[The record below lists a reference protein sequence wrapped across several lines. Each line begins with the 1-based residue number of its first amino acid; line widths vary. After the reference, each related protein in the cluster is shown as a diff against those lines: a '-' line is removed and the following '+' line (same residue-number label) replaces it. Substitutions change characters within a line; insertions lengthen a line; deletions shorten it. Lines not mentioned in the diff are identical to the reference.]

1 MLVTIKS
8 HEWLS
13 GDVYSASRVYLDAG
27 RLSIYTESGKLV
39 YPFQAGKL
47 CLEILHKSG
56 NVLHL
61 DADDAIR
68 LQIEGELTI
77 YSIRNGTLVITS
89 PKHEF
94 FHIEA
99 SSLVLEEGERI
110 VEEEEKEEE
119 ESELEGRLA

>member
-8 HEWLS
+8 HEWL
-13 GDVYSASRVYLDAG
+13 GGVVYSANRVYLDAG
-27 RLSIYTESGKLV
+27 KLRVYTEPSKLV

-47 CLEILHKSG
+47 CLEILRKSG

-61 DADDAIR
+61 DADDTIR
-68 LQIEGELTI
+68 LQIEGDLTI
-77 YSIRNGTLVITS
+77 YSLPNGTLVITS

-99 SSLVLEEGERI
+99 SSLVLEEDERI
-110 VEEEEKEEE
+110 VEEEKEEE
-119 ESELEGRLA
+119 GSELEGRLA